1 MRQQTVCLLTQAAH
15 IGTAALHETYVSYQT
30 DTLRAL
36 FVFSNLRTTREL
48 QIVRFLNLT
57 GRRLDVSHEESSEL
71 VIERPAQVRT
81 PNSRP
86 RNLILAQLP
95 PEEYASIARHLTPV
109 DLPLGKRLSEPNLT
123 IEHIYFP
130 NTGLISTDAVTL
142 RGEQVEVG
150 VIGREGFSGVVALFD
165 QPQLTHSVMMQGAGE
180 GLRIRA
186 ALLRAEFQKCG
197 VLQKL
202 VHTFLYLQAAQIT
215 QSVLCNRL
223 HEVEAR
229 LARWLLLSADRIE
242 TESLHLTQEFLSQM
256 LGVQR
261 STVTVAAGELQRDGL
276 IGYSR
281 GRIQIL
287 DRPGLAERACEC
299 YSIVSATYERILKR
313 APNGDLIYAI

>member
-1 MRQQTVCLLTQAAH
+1 MSR
-15 IGTAALHETYVSYQT
+15 
-30 DTLRAL
+30 
-36 FVFSNLRTTREL
+36 
-48 QIVRFLNLT
+48 
-57 GRRLDVSHEESSEL
+57 EESSETVL
-71 VIERPAQVRT
+71 DRPPQV
-81 PNSRP
+81 PAARP
-86 RNLILAQLP
+86 RNRILAQLP
-95 PEEYASIARHLTPV
+95 AEEYGSIARHLTPV
-109 DLPLGKRLSEPNLT
+109 DLPVGRRLSEPNLA
-123 IEHIYFP
+123 IDYIYFP
-130 NTGLISTDAVTL
+130 NTGLISTDAITL

-165 QPQLTHSVMMQGAGE
+165 QPQLSHSVVMQGAGE
-180 GLRIRA
+180 GFRIRA
-186 ALLRAEFQKCG
+186 ALFRAEFQKSAT
-197 VLQKL
+197 LQRL
-202 VHTFLYLQAAQIT
+202 VHTFLYLQIAQVT

-229 LARWLLLSADRIE
+229 LARWLLLSADRME

-299 YSIVSATYERILKR
+299 YSIVNATYERILKR
-313 APNGDLIYAI
+313 APSGDLIYTI